1 MSYEIIEHQI
11 KQNLEPVRQGSM
23 YFVPDV
29 IMDQILSCAYKQGIV
44 DGGIR
49 VASLVDKACDAV
61 QGKKP

>member
-11 KQNLEPVRQGSM
+11 KQNLEPVRKGSM

-44 DGGIR
+44 DGGIH
-49 VASLVDKACDAV
+49 VASLVDKACDAA